1 MSMDLCFQDQADS
14 VQTLLNIS
22 NTNYTLFSRF
32 IGACLR
38 NDVVQHVEIVDSIDL
53 TPTGDADYDHWK
65 KTQADEERRACAN
78 AQARYEAWHTDTMT
92 LCDIV
97 VAMSACL
104 KDPNH
109 PQYLGY
115 ISQIISEGAQELAS
129 GNPRVYWA

>member
-1 MSMDLCFQDQADS
+1 MSMDLCYQDQADS

-38 NDVVQHVEIVDSIDL
+38 DDIAQRSEIVDSIDL
-53 TPTGDADYDHWK
+53 SPTGDADYDHWK
-65 KTQADEERRACAN
+65 KTQASNECQALIAAE
-78 AQARYEAWHTDTMT
+78 ARYESWTTDTMN

-97 VAMSACL
+97 VAMSVCL
-104 KDPNH
+104 KNPNH

-115 ISQIISEGAQELAS
+115 ISQIIAEGAQELAS